1 VARAKPVIASRQ
13 ALRDID
19 DALFHYIAEAGDAVA
34 LRFVDALDKAF
45 GLLSRQPGIGSPRY
59 AHELNLP
66 GLRSWP
72 LSGFPYLLLY
82 MEHDDAVDVARV
94 LHGASDIPATLAS
107 PQA

>member
-1 VARAKPVIASRQ
+1 VAGAKPVIPSLQ

-19 DALFHYIAEAGDAVA
+19 EALAHYIAEAGDAVA
-34 LRFVDALDKAF
+34 LRFIDALDAAF
-45 GLLSRQPGIGSPRY
+45 EVLGRQPGIGSPRY

-72 LSGFPYLLLY
+72 LTGFPQLLLY

-94 LHGASDIPATLAS
+94 LHGASDIPAALTEPEA
-107 PQA
+107 